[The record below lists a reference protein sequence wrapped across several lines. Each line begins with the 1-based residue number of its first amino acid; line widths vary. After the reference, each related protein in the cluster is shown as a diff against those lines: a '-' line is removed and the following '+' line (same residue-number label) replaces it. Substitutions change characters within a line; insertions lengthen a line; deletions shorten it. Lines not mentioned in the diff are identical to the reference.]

1 MAKLL
6 DEIKSSFH
14 KGNSMV
20 RKLILI
26 NIGVYLAV
34 NVVIVGAYLLTGN
47 GTNADLIIHWIYMPA
62 DPMKFLFRP
71 WTIFTYM
78 FVHQEILHILF
89 NMLWLYFL
97 GSIFQEYLGNKK
109 LLKAYIYGG
118 LSGGAIYFLGM
129 NIFPVLRE
137 SGFYPNP
144 LHGAS
149 AGVMAIIVGIA
160 TLLPN
165 YQIRFFF
172 FDLKLKY
179 IAAFMITLSFIDMYS
194 SNPGGNLAHL
204 GGAITGFLYIRHIS
218 KRTILDRIEES
229 VGSIWKKV
237 TGKNRDEKK
246 IYHTYTTHMRVQNNR
261 RPDQDEIDAILDKIS
276 KSGYDSLS
284 HSERE
289 TLFKA
294 SKDDA

>member
-1 MAKLL
+1 MARLL
-6 DEIKSSFH
+6 DEIRSSFH
-14 KGNSMV
+14 KGNNMI

-26 NIGVYLAV
+26 NIAVFLAV
-34 NVVIVGAYLLTGN
+34 NAVILGAYLFTSDRA
-47 GTNADLIIHWIYMPA
+47 NADLINHWIYMPA
-62 DPMKFLFRP
+62 DPMKFLLRP

-78 FVHQEILHILF
+78 FVHENIWHILF
-89 NMLWLYFL
+89 NMLWLFSL
-97 GSIFQEYLGNKK
+97 GTIFQEYLGNKK

-118 LSGGAIYFLGM
+118 LSGGAIYFVGM
-129 NIFPVLRE
+129 NLFPVLRE
-137 SGFYPNP
+137 SGFYPYP

-165 YQIRFFF
+165 YQIRFIFI
-172 FDLKLKY
+172 DLKLKY
-179 IAAFMITLSFIDMYS
+179 IAAFMITLSFIGMYS

-204 GGAITGFLYIRHIS
+204 GGAITGFLYIHYIS
-218 KRTILDRIEES
+218 KRTILDRMEEGVVS
-229 VGSIWKKV
+229 LWKKV
-237 TGKNRDEKK
+237 FSKNRDEKK
-246 IYHTYTTHMRVQNNR
+246 IYRTYTTHMRVQNTR
-261 RPDQDEIDAILDKIS
+261 RPNQHEIDAILDKIS
-276 KSGYDSLS
+276 KSGYESLS

>member
-1 MAKLL
+1 MAKLF
-6 DEIKSSFH
+6 DEIKTSFH
-14 KGNSMV
+14 KGNNMV

-26 NIGVYLAV
+26 NIAVFLAV
-34 NVVIVGAYLLTGN
+34 NGVILCAYLFTENAG
-47 GTNADLIIHWIYMPA
+47 NADLINHWIYMPA

-78 FVHQEILHILF
+78 FVHEGIWHILF

-97 GSIFQEYLGNKK
+97 GSIFQEYLGNQK
-109 LLKAYIYGG
+109 LLRAYIYGG
-118 LSGGAIYFLGM
+118 LSGGVVYFAGM

-137 SGFYPNP
+137 SGFYPYP

-149 AGVMAIIVGIA
+149 AGVMAVIVGVA

-172 FDLKLKY
+172 LDLKLKY
-179 IAAFMITLSFIDMYS
+179 IAAFMVTLSFIGMYS

-204 GGAITGFLYIRHIS
+204 GGAVTGFLYIRFLS
-218 KRTILDRIEES
+218 KRTIIDRMQEGVLDF
-229 VGSIWKKV
+229 WKKIR
-237 TGKNRDEKK
+237 GKDNKERKRFK
-246 IYHTYTTHMRVQNNR
+246 TYTTHMKVQNTR
-261 RPDQDEIDAILDKIS
+261 RPDQREVDAILDKIS

-284 HSERE
+284 STERE

-294 SKDDA
+294 SKDDL

>member
-6 DEIKSSFH
+6 DEIRSSFH
-14 KGNSMV
+14 KGNNMV

-26 NIGVYLAV
+26 NIAVFLAV
-34 NVVIVGAYLLTGN
+34 SAVRIIAGLSTGDAN
-47 GTNADLIIHWIYMPA
+47 NANQINHWIYMPA
-62 DPMKFLFRP
+62 DPMKFLFQP
-71 WTIFTYM
+71 WSVFTYM
-78 FVHQEILHILF
+78 FTHSDPIHILL
-89 NMLWLYFL
+89 NMVWLYFL
-97 GSIFQEYLGNKK
+97 GTIFQEYLGNKK
-109 LLKAYIYGG
+109 LLKVYLYGG
-118 LSGGAIYFLGM
+118 LSGGAFYMIGM
-129 NIFPVLRE
+129 NLFPVLRE

-149 AGVMAIIVGIA
+149 AGVMAVIVGIA

-165 YQIRFFF
+165 YQVRVIF

-179 IAAFMITLSFIDMYS
+179 IAAFMVTMSFIDMIGN
-194 SNPGGNLAHL
+194 NPGGNLAHL
-204 GGAITGFLYIRHIS
+204 GGAITGFLYIRYIS

-229 VGSIWKKV
+229 VVSIWKKV

-246 IYHTYTTHMRVQNNR
+246 IYHTYTTHMRVQNTR
-261 RPDQDEIDAILDKIS
+261 RPDQDEVDAILDKIS

>member
-1 MAKLL
+1 MAKLF

-14 KGNSMV
+14 RGNNMV
-20 RKLILI
+20 RKLILS
-26 NIGVYLAV
+26 NIAVFLAV
-34 NVVIVGAYLLTGN
+34 NAVILSAYLFTRDR
-47 GTNADLIIHWIYMPA
+47 TNADFINHWIYMPA

-78 FVHQEILHILF
+78 FVHEDILHILF
-89 NMLWLYFL
+89 NMLWLYFM
-97 GSIFQEYLGNKK
+97 GSIFQEYLGNIK

-118 LSGGAIYFLGM
+118 LSGGAFYMLGM
-129 NIFPVLRE
+129 NMFPVLRE
-137 SGFYPNP
+137 SGFYPYP

-172 FDLKLKY
+172 LDLKLKY
-179 IAAFMITLSFIDMYS
+179 IAAFMIVLSFIGMYS

-204 GGAITGFLYIRHIS
+204 GGAITGFLYIRYLS
-218 KRTILDRIEES
+218 KQTVLDRIEES
-229 VGSIWKKV
+229 IVSLWNKIFK
-237 TGKNRDEKK
+237 KNRDEKK
-246 IYHTYTTHMRVQNNR
+246 IYRTYTTHMRVQNTRKPN
-261 RPDQDEIDAILDKIS
+261 QDEIDAILDKIS
-276 KSGYDSLS
+276 KSGYESLS

-294 SKDDA
+294 SKDDI